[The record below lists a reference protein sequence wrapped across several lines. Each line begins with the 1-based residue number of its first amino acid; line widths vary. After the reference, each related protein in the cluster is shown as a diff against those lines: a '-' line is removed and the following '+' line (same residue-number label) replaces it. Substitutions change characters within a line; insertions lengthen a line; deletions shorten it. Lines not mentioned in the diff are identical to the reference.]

1 MTVEP
6 IMSNRLNPLMKI
18 AMQKFFTTPLLYLA
32 AAATAAAQS
41 PPPPAEVAGEP
52 ISTLMLFTLG
62 TALVLGIGGLVW
74 FLRKRSNRDA
84 ADRALNP
91 NNPRNQ

>member
-1 MTVEP
+1 
-6 IMSNRLNPLMKI
+6 
-18 AMQKFFTTPLLYLA
+18 MQKFILPALLY
-32 AAATAAAQS
+32 AATFSAAFAQT

-62 TALVLGIGGLVW
+62 TALVLGIGGLLW

-91 NNPRNQ
+91 NNPRNN

>member
-1 MTVEP
+1 MTK
-6 IMSNRLNPLMKI
+6 R
-18 AMQKFFTTPLLYLA
+18 FFFLPTYFALTTSA
-32 AAATAAAQS
+32 FAQT
-41 PPPPAEVAGEP
+41 PPPPAEVHGEP
-52 ISTLMLFTLG
+52 ISSLMFFTLG
-62 TALVLGIGGLVW
+62 IALLIAVGGFAW

>member
-1 MTVEP
+1 M
-6 IMSNRLNPLMKI
+6 NRVFLPVLPYII
-18 AMQKFFTTPLLYLA
+18 AAGSAF
-32 AAATAAAQS
+32 AQS
-41 PPPPAEVAGEP
+41 PPPPAEVHGEP
-52 ISTLMLFTLG
+52 LSSLMFFTLG
-62 TALVLGIGGLVW
+62 AALLLAVGGFLW